1 MLVLSRK
8 ENQSIV
14 ISDHIVVTVLDIRG
28 DSVRLG
34 IEAPR
39 EVTIHR
45 REIHEKIQATE
56 ESRSAGMDFQPAKAN
71 NY

>member
-8 ENQSIV
+8 ENQRIV
-14 ISDHIVVTVLDIRG
+14 ISDTIVVTVLDIRG

-34 IEAPR
+34 IEAPK

-56 ESRSAGMDFQPAKAN
+56 ERHSAGMDFQPAKAN